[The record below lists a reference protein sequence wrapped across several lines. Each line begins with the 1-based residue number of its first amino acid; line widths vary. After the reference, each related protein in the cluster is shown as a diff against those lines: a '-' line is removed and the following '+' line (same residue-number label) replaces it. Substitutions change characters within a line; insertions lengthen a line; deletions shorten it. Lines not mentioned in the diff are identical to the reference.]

1 MSLIEV
7 TCVHLAV
14 HMRQDATCDVA
25 PQEIAQQPAQWEA
38 PTGSS
43 SGPGGCTNE
52 MLKVC
57 LDNTEALHLLTSAAE
72 DFARSSVTKLHLP
85 GVHDGYDDG
94 PSDNLKGASEGSQTS
109 TSFRRLVAKTL
120 AKQFMVDVEQVCAP
134 FRSLCPIHAETDCAG
149 HAVRAVTDL
158 DPEMTVLSI
167 CGIGPVI
174 TCIGVLSWPRWSKYL
189 LCDLLLFV
197 RQTYARESTYWW
209 ADEDRGEAQ
218 DQAT

>member
-25 PQEIAQQPAQWEA
+25 LQEWEA

-94 PSDNLKGASEGSQTS
+94 PSDNLMGGIRGIANQHVFPQTCGQNIGQAIHGG
-109 TSFRRLVAKTL
+109 RRT
-120 AKQFMVDVEQVCAP
+120 
-134 FRSLCPIHAETDCAG
+134 SLCAFSGRSVPPMRGQIVRDTPREQSPI
-149 HAVRAVTDL
+149 
-158 DPEMTVLSI
+158 SI
-167 CGIGPVI
+167 
-174 TCIGVLSWPRWSKYL
+174 LK
-189 LCDLLLFV
+189 
-197 RQTYARESTYWW
+197 
-209 ADEDRGEAQ
+209 
-218 DQAT
+218 